1 MTNIRLRD
9 IEGYENFKAEC
20 DFFRCEEEYPG
31 WTGTEKYIII
41 SDCSEE
47 VLMAKYPLVIEAM
60 RPFMIVGESYG
71 TIRRESNNTERRI
84 KRFAMT
90 HETIFDFDEETECCN
105 KELIDWNA
113 GERISISLE
122 MEEALST
129 LTEIQ
134 QKRIRAYYFGQMTID
149 EIAQKEGV
157 YNRAVRKSLQQS
169 LEKLKKYFC

>member
-60 RPFMIVGESYG
+60 RPFMIVSESYG
-71 TIRRESNNTERRI
+71 TIRKESNNTERRI

-105 KELIDWNA
+105 EELIDFKTCEQIDLN
-113 GERISISLE
+113 LE
-122 MEEALST
+122 LQEALSV
-129 LTEIQ
+129 LTEVQ
-134 QKRIRAYYFGQMTID
+134 RERIVKYYLQGMTFS
-149 EIAQKEGV
+149 EIARSENKN
-157 YNRAVRKSLQQS
+157 YKSVRDSVIQGI
-169 LEKLKKYFC
+169 EKMKNFLT